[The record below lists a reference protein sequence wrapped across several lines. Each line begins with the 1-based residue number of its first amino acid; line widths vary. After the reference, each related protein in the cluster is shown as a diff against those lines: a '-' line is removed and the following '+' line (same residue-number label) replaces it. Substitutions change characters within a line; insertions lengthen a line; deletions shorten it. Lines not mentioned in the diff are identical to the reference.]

1 MQISATLG
9 GIRISRDLER
19 LRDREAL
26 NLANRLLTGVRQ
38 RTPVRTGRAKSSW
51 RRRKD
56 GNDYTITNTQDYTV
70 FLDQGSSRQAPRGI
84 VKPTIR
90 AVIGNRSVIG
100 RKL

>member
-1 MQISATLG
+1 MQLSAKLG

-26 NLANRLLTGVRQ
+26 SLANRLLSGVRQ
-38 RTPVRTGRAKSSW
+38 RTPVRSGRAKASW
-51 RRRKD
+51 SRRKD
-56 GNDYTITNTQDYTV
+56 RNDYVISNSQDYTV

-84 VKPTIR
+84 VKPTIK
-90 AVIGNRSVIG
+90 AVLGNRSIIG